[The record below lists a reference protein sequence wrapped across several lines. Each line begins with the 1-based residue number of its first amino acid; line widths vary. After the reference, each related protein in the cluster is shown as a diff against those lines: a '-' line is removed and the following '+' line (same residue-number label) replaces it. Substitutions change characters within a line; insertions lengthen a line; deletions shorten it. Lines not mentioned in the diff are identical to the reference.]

1 MLIYSIARTRTHYE
15 YPPSPTLGSP
25 ALDPLGITRAVP
37 LSHRLRALQIELTAL
52 ENELA
57 DPSNPLIQKER
68 EEENVDPG
76 ELIRGLV
83 DVRTRLD
90 RIKKGKEGR
99 AKLVGAVLESGVTS
113 KIGKME
119 ESSVVNNNEEAL
131 PHKSEM
137 QTMVDIDRRMGEL
150 ENLVGS
156 SSTSLDEVSLPFS
169 FAHRYL
175 AQVLSRAHPFRR
187 LSFH

>member
-1 MLIYSIARTRTHYE
+1 
-15 YPPSPTLGSP
+15 
-25 ALDPLGITRAVP
+25 
-37 LSHRLRALQIELTAL
+37 
-52 ENELA
+52 
-57 DPSNPLIQKER
+57 
-68 EEENVDPG
+68 VDPG

-99 AKLVGAVLESGVTS
+99 AKLVGAVLESGITS
-113 KIGKME
+113 KIGNME
-119 ESSVVNNNEEAL
+119 ETSVVKNNEEAL
-131 PHKSEM
+131 PHKSEL

-169 FAHRYL
+169 FVHRCL
-175 AQVLSRAHPFRR
+175 AQVLSRAHPCRR

>member
-1 MLIYSIARTRTHYE
+1 
-15 YPPSPTLGSP
+15 
-25 ALDPLGITRAVP
+25 
-37 LSHRLRALQIELTAL
+37 
-52 ENELA
+52 
-57 DPSNPLIQKER
+57 
-68 EEENVDPG
+68 VDPG

-99 AKLVGAVLESGVTS
+99 AKLVAVLESGVTL
-113 KIGKME
+113 KIGKVE
-119 ESSVVNNNEEAL
+119 ETAAVVELEEAV

-156 SSTSLDEVSLPFS
+156 SSTSLDEVSPPS
-169 FAHRYL
+169 
-175 AQVLSRAHPFRR
+175 R
-187 LSFH
+187 LSASTPCSSIV

>member
-1 MLIYSIARTRTHYE
+1 M
-15 YPPSPTLGSP
+15 
-25 ALDPLGITRAVP
+25 
-37 LSHRLRALQIELTAL
+37 
-52 ENELA
+52 
-57 DPSNPLIQKER
+57 
-68 EEENVDPG
+68 DPG

-113 KIGKME
+113 KIGKTE
-119 ESSVVNNNEEAL
+119 ETSAIVKDNEEAL

-156 SSTSLDEVSLPFS
+156 SSTSLDEVSLPSS
-169 FAHRYL
+169 FVHRYL
-175 AQVLSRAHPFRR
+175 AQLLSRAHPFRR